1 MFQGKILVV
10 DDEVYILHI
19 LDFSLGAEGYE
30 VITAVNG
37 EQAIERA
44 REEQPDL
51 IVMDIMM
58 PRLDGYETCRELK
71 REPETRGIPIILLT
85 AKGREIDKRI
95 GFEAGALEY
104 ITKPFSPGKL
114 IDRVHDILGV
124 KK

>member
-1 MFQGKILVV
+1 MVQGKILVV

-30 VITAVNG
+30 VVTAVNG

-51 IVMDIMM
+51 IVMDVMM

-71 REPETRGIPIILLT
+71 RDPETRNIPIIILT

-124 KK
+124 RK